1 MMGSHFPSH
10 STPGQKPTVGMG
22 CGHPGRGARLSSGVG
37 EGVKV
42 RGPGEREEGLGTYR
56 LVATVRGPGLS
67 RGLGWRPGDGPCLP
81 STLTTLTLDPN
92 HR

>member
-10 STPGQKPTVGMG
+10 STPGQRPTVGMG

-56 LVATVRGPGLS
+56 LVATVRGPGPS
-67 RGLGWRPGDGPCLP
+67 PCCPEAWGGGQETDPACPRP
-81 STLTTLTLDPN
+81 
-92 HR
+92 